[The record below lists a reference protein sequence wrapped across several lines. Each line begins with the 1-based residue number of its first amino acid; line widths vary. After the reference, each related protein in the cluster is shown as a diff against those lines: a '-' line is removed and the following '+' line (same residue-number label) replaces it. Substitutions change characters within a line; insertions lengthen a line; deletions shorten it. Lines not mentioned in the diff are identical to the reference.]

1 MNGALGKARQTTSQY
16 LSVAPR
22 AFSSKAIGLADEHRW
37 VSAAEDHDV
46 DALARVNNFC
56 DVDGLDRACVDLVP
70 VGRALGH
77 RKDVALLIQT
87 EKKRRVSASS
97 GRLLQ
102 SKLMQG

>member
-16 LSVAPR
+16 LFVDPR
-22 AFSSKAIGLADEHRW
+22 AFNSKATGLADIHRW
-37 VSAAEDHDV
+37 VLAAEDHDV
-46 DALARVNNFC
+46 DALARVSNFC